1 MLAPLPRYKL
11 PSMNI
16 NESIKPQGVYTLKVS
31 DPQKAPEKYNRILDF
46 VDKNPIERVAP
57 CNRAQHHQLLQALI
71 KDYEREALVR
81 EVQFTNLVPTV
92 GRAVLARL
100 LVGDVTYTGEINKVA
115 LGDGTVVPANGDT
128 VLDNETY
135 RQDITS
141 AVQVNN
147 IAYLTSFIAAG
158 VGTGSYTEG
167 GLFIDGTGSADTGQ
181 LFSRVLFTPT
191 VDKGVLTS
199 LTIDV
204 SVTLT

>member
-1 MLAPLPRYKL
+1 MK
-11 PSMNI
+11 I
-16 NESIKPQGVYTLKVS
+16 NESIKPRGVYTLKVS
-31 DPQKAPEKYNRILDF
+31 DPSKAPEKYKRILDF
-46 VDKNPIERVAP
+46 VRNNPVHWVAAED
-57 CNRAQHHQLLQALI
+57 RAMHFSKLQLLI
-71 KDYEREALVR
+71 REYERFALVQ

-92 GRAVLARL
+92 GRAVLAKL

-128 VLDNETY
+128 TLDNETY
-135 RQDITS
+135 RQDVTS
-141 AVQVNN
+141 VAQVNN
-147 IAYLTSFIAAG
+147 IAYLTSFIPAG
-158 VGTGSYTEG
+158 TGTGSYTEG

-191 VDKGVLTS
+191 VDKGVLSS

>member
-1 MLAPLPRYKL
+1 MQA
-11 PSMNI
+11 I
-16 NESIKPQGVYTLKVS
+16 NENVKAKGVYTIKWS
-31 DPQKAPEKYNRILDF
+31 DPRKALDAYNRILDF
-46 VDKNPIERVAP
+46 VDKNPLNLVAD
-57 CNRAQHHQLLQALI
+57 CHRAKHYQLLQALI

-92 GRAVLARL
+92 GRAVLAKI
-100 LVGDVTYTGEINKVA
+100 LVGDTTYTGEINKVA
-115 LGDGTVVPANGDT
+115 LGNGTALPVNGDT

-135 RQDITS
+135 RQDVTS
-141 AVQVNN
+141 VAQVNN

-158 VGTGSYTEG
+158 VATGSYTEG

>member
-1 MLAPLPRYKL
+1 MQA
-11 PSMNI
+11 I
-16 NESIKPQGVYTLKVS
+16 NENVKTKGVYTIKWS
-31 DPQKAPEKYNRILDF
+31 DPHKAPEAYDRVMHF
-46 VDKNPIERVAP
+46 VANNPINFVAP
-57 CNRAQHHQLLQALI
+57 KDRARHYLRLQKLI
-71 KDYEREALVR
+71 KAYEREALVK

-92 GRAVLARL
+92 GRAVLAKI

-115 LGDGTVVPANGDT
+115 LGDGTVLPVNGDT

-135 RQDITS
+135 RQDVTS
-141 AVQVNN
+141 VAQVNN

-158 VGTGSYTEG
+158 VATGSYTEG

-204 SVTLT
+204 SVTFT